1 MAELVAKTYARAIF
15 EIAMEDDKLDAVY
28 QELCDVKKVFI
39 ENPEFYKLFRA
50 MNVPR
55 EERKSIMDEV
65 FGSALMEEVHHFIKL
80 LIDKNRVNEFMDICR
95 AYESMMKDHRGILS
109 GIVFSKYPLDD
120 EQLSTLEAKMSQTSG
135 KQVTLTQQID
145 DTMIGGIRVQLG
157 DKMLDYSV
165 RKKLQD
171 MKQELRQLTI

>member
-1 MAELVAKTYARAIF
+1 MAELVAKTYARALF
-15 EIAMEDDKLDAVY
+15 EIALEEDRIDPIFQDLTDI
-28 QELCDVKKVFI
+28 LNVFK
-39 ENPEFYKLFRA
+39 ENPDFYKLYKA
-50 MNVPR
+50 MSIPR